1 MSVDKLSQNLL
12 KCFVCLAAALVFG
25 GVVAHTQR
33 AKNAQQ
39 NQPPANTTVRGRVFY
54 ADTGRAVRRAVVM
67 LLPAEKGGGGGG
79 REFSG
84 ITNSSGEFEIK
95 RVRAGSYFPLVNAPG
110 IVTPVAY
117 LTERANGG
125 SEADMF
131 AEIGRVFPPI
141 VVNGINDADVSVPAT
156 RGGAIGGRITYA
168 DGDPAIGVSVEVMR
182 KREGKFTTVLANFS
196 ALGSMMFGGGDIGG
210 SKTDDRGV
218 YRFSGLP
225 PGEYVVKVT
234 EPAEHKTGDASGSG
248 GDSFAAA
255 MFGGQTASLLTTF
268 YPDAANAKEA
278 KTLNVELGQ
287 EQGEVNITIPERR
300 LFNVAGTVLNKMGK
314 TPVKNAQITLKKTDD
329 QTSSPFEEIERRRQ
343 TVVTEALGRWQF
355 KEIPKG
361 NYTVVVEPRETY
373 EDGDIAVGMTNMS
386 TNMSM
391 NTAVV
396 VNSASAGAT
405 RASLPPKP
413 KLAKKFQE
421 ITIDNQDLTNVVV
434 ELSTGGNISGTIAVE
449 GGKSMPD
456 FVSVSAQNERE
467 ENLASD
473 TVGNYQGTENGAAN
487 VQKPENQKHDFKL
500 DGVPEGKTFIRFAVN
515 DDNFY
520 VKSARAGDTDLLAS
534 PVDLKE
540 SESLKN
546 VQVILASDAGTLLGK
561 VSGAQDQ
568 PQAARRILIVS
579 TDANKRRAR
588 NLHVYSATDEKGE
601 FTRKLAPG
609 EYFVILFEP
618 QTGGGDA
625 FYKWLDEAVKDAAK
639 VTIEANKTQ
648 KVSLK
653 SKT

>member
-1 MSVDKLSQNLL
+1 
-12 KCFVCLAAALVFG
+12 
-25 GVVAHTQR
+25 QR
-33 AKNAQQ
+33 ARNAQQ

-84 ITNSSGEFEIK
+84 ITNASGEFEIK

-110 IVTPVAY
+110 IVTPVAF
-117 LTERANGG
+117 LTERQNGG
-125 SEADMF
+125 SEAEMF

-156 RGGAIGGRITYA
+156 RGGAIGGRVTYA

-225 PGEYVVKVT
+225 PGEYIVKVT
-234 EPAEHKTGDASGSG
+234 EPAEHKASDASGSG
-248 GDSFAAA
+248 SSMDGFAA
-255 MFGGQTASLLTTF
+255 MFGGQPASLLTTF

-287 EQGEVNITIPERR
+287 EQGEVNITILERG
-300 LFNVAGTVLNKMGK
+300 LFNVGGTVLNKIGK
-314 TPVKNAQITLKKTDD
+314 APVKNAQVTLKKTDD

-343 TVVTEALGRWQF
+343 TVSTDALGRWQF

-361 NYTVVVEPRETY
+361 NYTVVVEPREIY
-373 EDGDIAVGMTNMS
+373 EDGDVAVVMTNMS
-386 TNMSM
+386 TSMPM
-391 NTAVV
+391 NTSVV
-396 VNSASAGAT
+396 VNTSTASAA
-405 RASLPPKP
+405 LPPKP

-421 ITIDNQDLTNVVV
+421 ITIDNQDLANVVV
-434 ELSTGGNISGTIAVE
+434 ELSTGATVSGTIAVE
-449 GGKSMPD
+449 GGKPMPN
-456 FVSVSAQNERE
+456 FVSVLAHNERE
-467 ENLASD
+467 EKLAMVQVD
-473 TVGNYQGTENGAAN
+473 NTLNNYRRTEGGAASMGKTEN
-487 VQKPENQKHDFKL
+487 ENHDFKL
-500 DGVPEGKTFIRFAVN
+500 EGVPEGKVFIRFLMN
-515 DDNFY
+515 DDSFY

-534 PVDLKE
+534 PLDLKE

-546 VQVILASDAGTLLGK
+546 VQVTLANDTGILVGK
-561 VSGAQDQ
+561 VSGAQDE
-568 PQAARRILIVS
+568 PRAARRILIVP
-579 TDANKRRAR
+579 TDVNKRRAR
-588 NLHVYSATDEKGE
+588 NLHVYSASDEKGE
-601 FTRKLAPG
+601 FTQKLAPG

-618 QTGGGDA
+618 QTGGGSGA
-625 FYKWLDEAVKDAAK
+625 FDKWLDEAVNDAAK
-639 VTIEANKTQ
+639 VTIDANKTQ
-648 KVSLK
+648 RISLK

>member
-25 GVVAHTQR
+25 GVAAHTQR
-33 AKNAQQ
+33 ARNAQQ

-67 LLPAEKGGGGGG
+67 LLPAEKGGGGGE

-117 LTERANGG
+117 ITERQNGG
-125 SEADMF
+125 SEAEMF

-156 RGGAIGGRITYA
+156 RGGAIGGRVSYA
-168 DGDPAIGVSVEVMR
+168 DGDAVIGVSVEVMR

-196 ALGSMMFGGGDIGG
+196 ALGSMMLGGGDIGG

-225 PGEYVVKVT
+225 PGEYIVKVT

-248 GDSFAAA
+248 NSEMGFAS

-268 YPDAANAKEA
+268 YPDAASAKEA

-287 EQGEVNITIPERR
+287 EQSEVNITIPERG
-300 LFNVAGTVLNKMGK
+300 LFNVAGTVLNKNGK
-314 TPVKNAQITLKKTDD
+314 APIKNAQVTLKKTDD

-343 TVVTEALGRWQF
+343 TVSTDALGRWQF

-373 EDGDIAVGMTNMS
+373 EDGNIAVGMS
-386 TNMSM
+386 NMSM

-396 VNSASAGAT
+396 VNSASSAAMRRT
-405 RASLPPKP
+405 QPPKP

-434 ELSTGGNISGTIAVE
+434 ELSTGGNISGTIAVK
-449 GGKSMPD
+449 GGKSMPN
-456 FVSVSAQNERE
+456 FVSISAQNERE
-467 ENLASD
+467 EKLAAD
-473 TVGNYQGTENGAAN
+473 TVGNYQEIEGGTAN
-487 VQKPENQKHDFKL
+487 VRKTENQKHDFKL
-500 DGVPEGKTFIRFAVN
+500 DGVPEGKTFIRFAVS
-515 DDNFY
+515 DDSFY
-520 VKSARAGDTDLLAS
+520 VKSARVGDTDLLAS

-546 VQVILASDAGTLLGK
+546 VQVTLANDAGTLVGK

-568 PQAARRILIVS
+568 PQAARRILIVA
-579 TDANKRRAR
+579 TDANRRHAR
-588 NLHVYSATDEKGE
+588 NLHVYSATNEKGE
-601 FTRKLAPG
+601 FAQKLAPG

-618 QTGGGDA
+618 LTGGSDA
-625 FYKWLDEAVKDAAK
+625 FDKWLDEAVKDAAK
-639 VTIEANKTQ
+639 VTIEENKTQ

-653 SKT
+653 SNT